1 MKKLTNK
8 VIAASL
14 VVCMA
19 ASMLTGCGNSAPEEA
34 DTAEMTGA
42 AEEADATK
50 KADTEETT
58 ESAAAG
64 EINLMASQNWIK
76 DVDNELF
83 DKFEEET
90 GIKVKVSLTP
100 DNEYETLLGTTL
112 SGGSDVVD
120 MFMYG
125 AGSQMISAGIPDV
138 AVDLSGEEWVNNLEP
153 WAVNANTYDG
163 KLIGFSTW
171 GVDYEGV
178 LYNKTYFEE
187 NNLEVP
193 ETWDEFMA
201 LCDQIKGLGVTPL
214 YEGINGT
221 WHTQSWV
228 YAMTPLMAKEN
239 PDYIEYLNE
248 SKDNKFADF
257 KCFRD
262 GLGQIEQLLAAK
274 EGSAPKYYTN
284 DGQAEDWFG
293 SYISLQDRETV
304 MMFTYSA
311 YAAELKA
318 NGCTDEFGMFP
329 LPVLDNKTAVSNGG
343 GYSKFINKN
352 SKNIEACKALLN
364 FLAEDENLETYYAAR
379 TDLVTASFKDVE
391 SVAATTATTDV
402 LSRTEEPVVM
412 LIKDVLYWDPD
423 VYKYLQGMAD
433 GTTSSDDFISN
444 VDEYRETMFDT
455 VAE

>member
-1 MKKLTNK
+1 MYGG
-8 VIAASL
+8 
-14 VVCMA
+14 
-19 ASMLTGCGNSAPEEA
+19 SMLTGCGNSAPEEA

-138 AVDLSGEEWVNNLEP
+138 AVDLSGEEWVNNLET
-153 WAVNANTYDG
+153 WAVNANTY
-163 KLIGFSTW
+163 
-171 GVDYEGV
+171 
-178 LYNKTYFEE
+178 
-187 NNLEVP
+187 
-193 ETWDEFMA
+193 
-201 LCDQIKGLGVTPL
+201 
-214 YEGINGT
+214 
-221 WHTQSWV
+221 
-228 YAMTPLMAKEN
+228 
-239 PDYIEYLNE
+239 
-248 SKDNKFADF
+248 
-257 KCFRD
+257 
-262 GLGQIEQLLAAK
+262 
-274 EGSAPKYYTN
+274 